1 MQQTCEIVRLL
12 HVIWTLDFKKE
23 NITKKVQHNCM
34 HYHGSQ
40 LMPGKKKKI
49 LSGGRHNEVA
59 TARYILYLPKPSHS
73 KLQLLSSQYS
83 QAKKDPLT
91 PKNL

>member
-1 MQQTCEIVRLL
+1 M
-12 HVIWTLDFKKE
+12 LDFKKE

-40 LMPGKKKKI
+40 LMPGKKNI
-49 LSGGRHNEVA
+49 LSGGRHNEEA
-59 TARYILYLPKPSHS
+59 TARYILDHS

-83 QAKKDPLT
+83 QAKKDPPPLT
-91 PKNL
+91 PKNLSLVFILSI

>member
-1 MQQTCEIVRLL
+1 M
-12 HVIWTLDFKKE
+12 LDFKKE

-40 LMPGKKKKI
+40 LMPGKKNI

-59 TARYILYLPKPSHS
+59 TARYILDLPKPSHS

-83 QAKKDPLT
+83 QAKKDPPLS
-91 PKNL
+91 PRIYNWFSY